1 MIYVDSSVA
10 VAYLLFEDR
19 RPPEGLW
26 EAELVSSRLL
36 EYEVWNVLHR
46 RSSAESHGDQARN
59 LLERTHLLKL
69 SPLML
74 ERALEPFAVP
84 VRTLDALHLASL
96 DYLRRERGW
105 RIELATYDRR
115 MADAAEA
122 MDISLFDLQAEP
134 AASGG

>member
-19 RPPEGLW
+19 RPPEELW

-46 RSSAESHGDQARN
+46 RSCAESHGDQARN
-59 LLERTHLLKL
+59 LLERTNLLKL

-96 DYLRRERGW
+96 DYLRKKRGW

-122 MDISLFDLQAEP
+122 MDVPLFDLQAEL
-134 AASGG
+134 AANGG

>member
-19 RPPEGLW
+19 RPPDELWGLD
-26 EAELVSSRLL
+26 LVSSRLL

-46 RSSAESHGDQARN
+46 RSSAESHGERAKD
-59 LLERTHLLKL
+59 LLDRVDLLKL

-74 ERALEPFAVP
+74 ERALEPFAVAL
-84 VRTLDALHLASL
+84 RTLDALHLASL

-105 RIELATYDRR
+105 RIELATYDER

-122 MDISLFDLQAEP
+122 MGISLFDLQAEP
-134 AASGG
+134 AAIDG

>member
-1 MIYVDSSVA
+1 MIYVDSSVV

-19 RPPEGLW
+19 RPPADLW
-26 EAELVSSRLL
+26 DASLVSSRLL

-46 RSSAESHGDQARN
+46 RSSAEAHGERARD
-59 LLERTHLLKL
+59 LLERIDLVKL

-84 VRTLDALHLASL
+84 LRTLDALHLASL
-96 DYLRRERGW
+96 HYLRKGRGW
-105 RIELATYDRR
+105 RIELATYDQR

-122 MDISLFDLQAEP
+122 MGVPRFDLRAQP
-134 AASGG
+134 AANGG